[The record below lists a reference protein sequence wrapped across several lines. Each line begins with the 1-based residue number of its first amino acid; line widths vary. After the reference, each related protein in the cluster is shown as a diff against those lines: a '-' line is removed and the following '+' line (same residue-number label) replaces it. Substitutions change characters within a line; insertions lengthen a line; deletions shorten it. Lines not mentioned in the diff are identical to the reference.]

1 MKLLKLHIDNFGTL
15 RNYDYEFRDGLNV
28 FREENGWGKT
38 TLAAF
43 LKAMFYGFG
52 TKRSHDITEN
62 ERKRYLPWQGGTY
75 GGSLDFESGNKQYR
89 VLRTFGETPRG
100 DRTRIIDIETGATA
114 RIDPEKLGETLFG
127 LDSNAFQRSVFIRQN
142 GLEIEGAAG
151 SLHARLNALVSQ
163 ANDAGAFDGAMKS
176 LAEQIKQYEKR
187 GNHGELPEIT
197 QQIGIYEQQRRK
209 LDAELNEQD
218 AARKRI
224 SELDHQIIDLNTK
237 LEKKKRLLDEVSGEA
252 KKREAA
258 DEQLEQISKQYNALA
273 EQQAHLLQELGG
285 ALPSQKEGEQA
296 HADQQTI
303 QLLNEQQEKL
313 AADEHQLQAKITQL
327 QTQYQGKTTSPKQL
341 DEIQDAYGE
350 WQGVL
355 GVSEKS
361 VQQPESAPVEFTA
374 LADADKADPQFIDQL
389 RQTINKHDELQQ
401 LLRLIEKNDT
411 QIDTERSSFDESRKS
426 YAELNAEI
434 AKLEEQR
441 SSSLPYSPA
450 NIIPAIQVLESAIQN
465 STKFR
470 VDSESLLAASQRSDS
485 DWMQLKKQYAD
496 LQAEAERLRIQTE
509 EKSAYRPER
518 TEPVIQGLDR
528 ISATKRDLQGKCAE
542 IQTKLDTS
550 AQRWNE
556 SRNRYALLLEQ
567 QKQTQS
573 SLADKQNYSPEKVE
587 PAIKALEAAQQAENL
602 CLMREQQFSKEQ
614 PNAEHR
620 ALMAEFSGDLPE
632 TAECSHILDLCR
644 NVNASTSD
652 LQGLQA
658 RLDGET
664 AKADSLRISANQI
677 ETGNDDIPPAEPMSD
692 HSNILLVI
700 GAVLAAIGILLAILL
715 HPALTSVSAVGV
727 VLIIL
732 GVVRKQKH
740 QKEAASFAAYQERA
754 EKQREAAEKKTL
766 LLKQVQES
774 ESAAASMRKQIS
786 DLQNV
791 LNQDRNTVNQFVQHW
806 NQNSGITDFSETIA
820 FLERMMTACSLR
832 DRQAALGKGK
842 DELPVLR
849 QQADAQ
855 RRIADEMFPEY
866 VGKPISEVLT
876 ALRNNETEYRICLQ
890 QATAADQAISAFLQ
904 SLKLSAELIANTHS
918 PEQSAL
924 NQDLHE
930 AQEQLAHAA
939 DARAEWDKCFPEIQ
953 SLSEEAASA
962 RLRKSQNE
970 YQVCL
975 GQQQTAENAVS
986 SFLNGIHHT
995 AEDMQSE
1002 TSPDLPILQE
1012 QLATIQKQSESSEQ
1026 SVQTIRRQFP
1036 ELLGGTTEELLSE
1049 LRKKLGEYQVI
1060 EGQLQTAEQAKQKY
1074 LSTCRFKAEE
1084 LEQEQAPNLEQ
1095 RMAERDEAAQKVS
1108 QITEAANAV
1117 LKRLPIETG
1126 LPVLQRIKKAE
1137 QMLSVYQGHADKL
1150 SDTQSR
1156 LKKQSEHINALKTAF
1171 DEKAAVLHGVYPDEA
1186 ISDRLAHIRADIAD
1200 AASINDKLNET
1211 HSSQEKNAETLRITQ
1226 AALKVYL
1233 DAHSGFTA
1241 ESEDMLAEIDRKAD
1255 EYRRLE
1261 SASAALEKQKQEI
1274 ISKLESAESRS
1285 SNAQETALRDEVAA
1299 MEHQRDELLT
1309 EYTKKGEQIRN
1320 ADHALEQFEDVE
1332 ITIRQLYEKKE
1343 HIQNELAALRRAVT
1357 LITEAKENLAERYL
1371 GKVEQCFNRYMQLW
1385 LENETLCGLLDTDF
1399 HISISEN
1406 GKSHVAE
1413 GYSTGYCDLIDFCMR
1428 LALVDTLFEQE
1439 QPFLILDDPF
1449 VNLDDVR
1456 TEKALELLRLM
1467 SESRQMIYFVCH
1479 PIRAIETTEHSG
1491 TRAKYLQM
1499 AETAKQSIATKA
1511 QPERRSVRKNPREL
1525 YTVTGAVPAILPS
1538 NPDMRITNRIFS
1550 MDFILN
1556 PQSFAA
1562 DKTYALFFIDEKGRL
1577 LGDRR
1582 MIEIKDGMISQ
1593 HRVQFCL
1600 NTREDSGT
1608 KFELMIHES
1617 GQSDYE
1623 VSARIPFSAKLDIGI
1638 SLDDF

>member
-15 RNYDYEFRDGLNV
+15 RNYDYEFQDGLNV
-28 FREENGWGKT
+28 FREDNGWGKT

-62 ERKRYLPWQGGTY
+62 ERKRYLPWQGGVY

-197 QQIGIYEQQRRK
+197 QQIGMYEQQRRK

-224 SELDHQIIDLNTK
+224 TELDHQIIDLNTK
-237 LEKKKRLLDEVSGEA
+237 LEKKKQLLDEVSGEA
-252 KKREAA
+252 KKQEAA
-258 DEQLEQISKQYNALA
+258 DEQLEQLSKQYNVLA

-285 ALPSQKEGEQA
+285 ALPSQKEAEQA
-296 HADQQTI
+296 HANQQTI
-303 QLLNEQQEKL
+303 QLLTEQQKKL
-313 AADEHQLQAKITQL
+313 AADEHQLHARITKL
-327 QTQYQGKTTSPKQL
+327 QTQYQGGFPSPKQL

-361 VQQPESAPVEFTA
+361 GQLPEFTPAEFTA
-374 LADADKADPQFIDQL
+374 LAEADKADSRYIDQL
-389 RQTINKHDELQQ
+389 RQIISKHDELQQ
-401 LLRLIEKNDT
+401 LLRLVEKT
-411 QIDTERSSFDESRKS
+411 EMQIDTERSSFEECRKS
-426 YAELNAEI
+426 YSELNAEL

-441 SSSLPYSPA
+441 SHSLPYSPTK
-450 NIIPAIQVLESAIQN
+450 IPPAIQVLESAIQN
-465 STKFR
+465 STKFL
-470 VDSESLLAASQRSDS
+470 VDSESLLTAIQRSDS
-485 DWMQLKKQYAD
+485 EWMQLKKQYAD

-518 TEPVIQGLDR
+518 TEPVIQGLER
-528 ISATKRDLQGKCAE
+528 ITVTKRELQGRCAD

-556 SRNRYALLLEQ
+556 SRSRYALLLEQ
-567 QKQTQS
+567 QKQAQS
-573 SLADKQNYSPEKVE
+573 SLADKQKYSPEKVE

-602 CLMREQQFSKEQ
+602 CFVREQQFAQEQ
-614 PNAEHR
+614 PNAGHL
-620 ALMAEFSGDLPE
+620 ALMAEFTGDLPE
-632 TAECSHILDLCR
+632 TAECSRILDLCR
-644 NVNASTSD
+644 KVNASTSD

-677 ETGNDDIPPAEPMSD
+677 DTDNNDIPPAEPKSD
-692 HSNILLVI
+692 HSMVFLAI

-715 HPALTSVSAVGV
+715 HPALAAISAVGV
-727 VLIIL
+727 GLIIL
-732 GVVRKQKH
+732 GITGKQKH
-740 QKEAASFAAYQERA
+740 QKEAASFSSYQERA
-754 EKQREAAEKKTL
+754 EKQREAAEKKNL

-786 DLQNV
+786 DLQSV
-791 LNQDRNTVNQFVQHW
+791 LNQDRNTVNLFVQQW
-806 NQNSGITDFSETIA
+806 NQNTVITDFAETSA
-820 FLERMMTACSLR
+820 LLERMTTACTLR

-842 DELPVLR
+842 EELPVLR

-855 RRIADEMFPEY
+855 RRIANEMYPEY
-866 VGKPISEVLT
+866 SDKSITEILT
-876 ALRNNETEYRICLQ
+876 ALRNDATEYRICLQ
-890 QATAADQAISAFLQ
+890 QAAAADQAVSAFLQ
-904 SLKLSAELIANTHS
+904 SQKLSDELIENTYS
-918 PEQSAL
+918 PEQPAL
-924 NQDLHE
+924 NQELHE

-953 SLSEEAASA
+953 SLSEEEASA

-970 YQVCL
+970 FQVCL
-975 GQQQTAENAVS
+975 GQQQTAEKAVS

-1002 TSPDLPILQE
+1002 TSPDLPKLKE
-1012 QLATIQKQSESSEQ
+1012 QLEKLRNQSESAEQ
-1026 SVQTIRRQFP
+1026 SVQTIRGQFP
-1036 ELLGGTTEELLSE
+1036 DMPEETAEELLSA
-1049 LRKKLGEYQVI
+1049 LRKKLGEYQII

-1084 LEQEQAPNLEQ
+1084 LELEQAPNLEQ
-1095 RMAERDEAAQKVS
+1095 RIAERDEAAQKIS
-1108 QITEAANAV
+1108 QFTAAANAV
-1117 LKRLPIETG
+1117 LTRLPIETD
-1126 LPVLQRIKKAE
+1126 LPVLQKIKQAE
-1137 QMLSVYQGHADKL
+1137 QMLSVYQGYADKL
-1150 SDTQSR
+1150 SDTQNR
-1156 LKKQSEHINALKTAF
+1156 LKMQSEHINALKTAF
-1171 DEKAAVLHGVYPDEA
+1171 DEKAAVLYGVYPDEA
-1186 ISDRLAHIRADIAD
+1186 ISERLAHIRADIAE
-1200 AASINDKLNET
+1200 AASINDKLNENR
-1211 HSSQEKNAETLRITQ
+1211 SSQEKNADTLRITQ

-1233 DAHSGFTA
+1233 DAHSGFTS
-1241 ESEDMLAEIDRKAD
+1241 ESDDILAEIDRKTD

-1274 ISKLESAESRS
+1274 ISKVRSAESRL
-1285 SNAQETALRDEVAA
+1285 SNSQESALRDEVAA

-1357 LITEAKENLAERYL
+1357 LITRAKENLAERYL

-1385 LENETLCGLLDTDF
+1385 LENESLCGILDTDF

-1449 VNLDDVR
+1449 VNLDDAR

-1467 SESRQMIYFVCH
+1467 SETRQMIYFVCH
-1479 PIRAIETTEHSG
+1479 PIRAIETTEQSG

-1499 AETAKQSIATKA
+1499 AETAKQSIAAKA

-1525 YTVTGAVPAILPS
+1525 YTVTGAVPAVLPA

-1556 PQSFAA
+1556 PRSSAF

-1593 HRVQFCL
+1593 QRIQFCL
-1600 NTREDSGT
+1600 NTREDSGSR
-1608 KFELMIHES
+1608 FELMIHES

-1623 VSARIPFSAKLDIGI
+1623 VAARIPFSAKLDIGV